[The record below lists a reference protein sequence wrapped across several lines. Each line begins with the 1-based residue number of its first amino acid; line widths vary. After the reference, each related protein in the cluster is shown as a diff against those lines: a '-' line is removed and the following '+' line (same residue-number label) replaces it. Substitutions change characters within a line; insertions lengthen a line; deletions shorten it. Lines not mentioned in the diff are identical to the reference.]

1 MGAFDYQERRY
12 YNLEESLEYSE
23 LVKTLTTVSGS
34 NRTLIPQ
41 TLIDMFS
48 LTKFNEAVLTDT
60 KSINVPNSVFSEPG
74 IHFNSDDFFKSLID
88 DAANNGPLKTYYNS
102 VDSIDDTGSETLIAF
117 IKSTAKL
124 VIQFYTFSSILYAS
138 MYKGSTL
145 GKPPFIDN
153 IVLPARSVANTVNSS
168 SIYPNGPYAALYDR
182 VEGDTESYRLTKLVK
197 AIFQI
202 EEQMNV
208 KNELELSMVNTNIE
222 LNNDFENNDLIIKDK
237 ENVFNKEK
245 SYVITM
251 MSKNKRITKQYNRKW
266 WLFIIYLII
275 FLFYIFSMASLYYA
289 GSSGVISSLN
299 ANLVGNIMVGLNA
312 SALLAIILYYVL
324 RYLFKNKFFF

>member
-1 MGAFDYQERRY
+1 MGAFDYEERRY
-12 YNLEESLEYSE
+12 YNLEYSKEYSE
-23 LVKTLTTVSGS
+23 LVKTLTTVSGP
-34 NRTLIPQ
+34 NGTLIPQ
-41 TLIDMFS
+41 TLIDKFS

-60 KSINVPNSVFSEPG
+60 TLINVPDDVFTAPG
-74 IHFNSDDFFKSLID
+74 PNFKSDDLFQTLIND
-88 DAANNGPLKTYYNS
+88 TDNRPLKEYYES
-102 VDSIDDTGSETLIAF
+102 VDSIDDTGSETLIAL
-117 IKSTAKL
+117 IKSTAKF

-145 GKPPFIDN
+145 GKPPFIGN
-153 IVLPARSVANTVNSS
+153 IVLPARSVANTVNTG
-168 SIYPNGPYAALYDR
+168 SIYVGPYSEMYGS
-182 VEGDTESYRLTKLVK
+182 VEGTESYRLTKLVK

-202 EEQMNV
+202 EEKMNV
-208 KNELELSMVNTNIE
+208 QNEMMLSTVNTNIE

>member
-12 YNLEESLEYSE
+12 YILANSQEYSE

-41 TLIDMFS
+41 TLIDKFS

-74 IHFNSDDFFKSLID
+74 TNFNSDDFFKSLIAD
-88 DAANNGPLKTYYNS
+88 DANNGPLKTYYNS

-117 IKSTAKL
+117 MKSTAKL

-138 MYKGSTL
+138 MYKDSSRTKPDYFTNVIIQSREASNTVSAITGDGQYSTL
-145 GKPPFIDN
+145 
-153 IVLPARSVANTVNSS
+153 
-168 SIYPNGPYAALYDR
+168 YA
-182 VEGDTESYRLTKLVK
+182 GITGTESYRLTKLVK

-202 EEQMNV
+202 EEKMNV
-208 KNELELSMVNTNIE
+208 QNEMMLSVVNTNIE